1 MERPAFQESV
11 RAFVASAGLD
21 TPAPGRV
28 LDLVSEVG
36 ELAKEAVKA
45 TDYGRESFRVPDGW
59 EDEVGD
65 VFFSLVCLANETGV
79 DLERALGGAL
89 RKYQERIGQ
98 TGQPDSGS

>member
-11 RAFVASAGLD
+11 RSFIASAGLD

-79 DLERALGGAL
+79 DLERALAGAL
-89 RKYQERIGQ
+89 RKYEQRLAK